1 MGTVFGFVSSDVKE
15 KVEILEKLRGKENA
29 DSFLTIRTMMQYEQ
43 ESNLLNKKDYVSGS
57 RTLLRLHR
65 GLGEC
70 GHRGLQKMHLC
81 ARLSYLILPCHRV
94 RFSSNR
100 LFLFYHPQRGYYL
113 KCNCPINGISMRIRQ
128 IADFIQEF
136 LKRLG
141 ELEGDGKTNGVCQ
154 AAYND
159 TLAQFHPWLIRK
171 GATVAMYALPT
182 RDQLLERVCMDV
194 AGAMKLLPEMLS
206 VTRNVYDRT
215 QNLYT
220 RYDLHGLP

>member
-1 MGTVFGFVSSDVKE
+1 MSVDKFDLQKVHAKFTESLFGEDDVYVDQYLEAFKELYKFFQLMGTVFGFVSSDVKE

-29 DSFLTIRTMMQYEQ
+29 DSFLTIRTMMEYEQ

-65 GLGEC
+65 GL
-70 GHRGLQKMHLC
+70 
-81 ARLSYLILPCHRV
+81 
-94 RFSSNR
+94 
-100 LFLFYHPQRGYYL
+100 
-113 KCNCPINGISMRIRQ
+113 
-128 IADFIQEF
+128 DFIQEF

-182 RDQLLERVCMDV
+182 RDQLLDKVCLDV
-194 AGAMKLLPEMLS
+194 TNAMKLLPEMLS

-215 QNLYT
+215 QDLYT
-220 RYDLHGLP
+220 KYDLHGLP